1 MLEYKIA
8 VIRVTLE
15 PIFQI
20 IAIFAM
26 GAGMFALAAIS

>member
-1 MLEYKIA
+1 MREYHLA
-8 VIRVTLE
+8 LIRVTLE

-26 GAGMFALAAIS
+26 GAGMLALAAIS